1 MAPMGVL
8 ESTALGLAMR
18 KSTWLYPA
26 VETTHLIGL
35 AILVGS
41 IAVLDLRLMGFSRGL
56 SVRKLASHT
65 LPWTV
70 GSSFLILPS
79 GLMMFAAHATDFVSN
94 PVFALKICLIMAAVT
109 NAALFHVTIF
119 RGAAAWDVDVMP
131 PTAARASA
139 ALSLLLWLSVIACGR
154 LLAYT

>member
-8 ESTALGLAMR
+8 ESTALGIAMR
-18 KSTWLYPA
+18 KSTWLYPM

-70 GSSFLILPS
+70 GSFFLILPS
-79 GLMMFAAHATDFVSN
+79 GLMMFAAHATDFISN
-94 PVFALKICLIMAAVT
+94 PVFALKMCLVMAGVF
-109 NAALFHVTIF
+109 NAAIFHVTVF

-131 PTAARASA
+131 PAAARASA

-154 LLAYT
+154 FLAYT